1 MVVHLC
7 FGPDDKDLLA
17 QKKALP
23 KMTFSWYVREII
35 RAEKKRMVL
44 ELPLETVAVEDGE
57 RYETKIYFTG
67 KEDISFIRTIP
78 KGKRNKRI
86 KEVIRQHLEVN
97 RKYIA
102 SQSECIGET
111 MGEPDDDAP
120 NVDTSDEY
128 EEMLRRMAGK

>member
-7 FGPDDKDLLA
+7 LGPDDKDLLA
-17 QKKALP
+17 WKKALP

-35 RAEKKRMVL
+35 CAEKKRMVL
-44 ELPLETVAVEDGE
+44 ELPLKTVTVEDGE

-86 KEVIRQHLEVN
+86 KEIIRRHLEEN
-97 RKYIA
+97 RKYITGQVKCVNQTMPEPEENA
-102 SQSECIGET
+102 SNTDI
-111 MGEPDDDAP
+111 
-120 NVDTSDEY
+120 SDEY

>member
-1 MVVHLC
+1 MI
-7 FGPDDKDLLA
+7 
-17 QKKALP
+17 
-23 KMTFSWYVREII
+23 TFSWYVREII

-111 MGEPDDDAP
+111 MGEPDDNAP